1 MSLRIFAGSSESWF
15 LGYAISTK
23 VLCAGSH
30 YSYWGGGEGGVG
42 GQLIVF
48 FMKRPAIS

>member
-23 VLCAGSH
+23 VLFAGSH
-30 YSYWGGGEGGVG
+30 FSYWGRGVGGG

-48 FMKRPAIS
+48 